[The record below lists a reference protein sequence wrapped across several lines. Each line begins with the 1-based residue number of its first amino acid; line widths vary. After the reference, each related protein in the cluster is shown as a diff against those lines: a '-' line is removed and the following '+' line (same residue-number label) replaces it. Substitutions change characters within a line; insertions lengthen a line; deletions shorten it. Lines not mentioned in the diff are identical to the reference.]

1 MIPGWSKIQYGYG
14 ISSYSIFTLAYSHSV
29 ASFTVVV
36 VVVVVVVAILL
47 QDSCVKVSKKE

>member
-1 MIPGWSKIQYGYG
+1 VIPGWSKIQYGYG

-36 VVVVVVVAILL
+36 VVVVVVAILL

>member
-14 ISSYSIFTLAYSHSV
+14 TSSYSIFTLEYSHSV
-29 ASFTVVV
+29 ASFIV

>member
-1 MIPGWSKIQYGYG
+1 MGMVYHRTVS
-14 ISSYSIFTLAYSHSV
+14 
-29 ASFTVVV
+29 VVV